1 MLPLELVPLGFEY
14 TTPTRARSSAPAPA
28 PAPVTSPAVPVRKP
42 KLDWT
47 EEVETAIR
55 EGRALPLLR
64 LGDYVELRDTREIGR
79 VERLDG
85 VLAFVRLGDQAC
97 GYSLPTTRSRVRLVA
112 AARSAA

>member
-1 MLPLELVPLGFEY
+1 MSLELVPLGFEY
-14 TTPTRARSSAPAPA
+14 LPPVRPRHAPAATA
-28 PAPVTSPAVPVRKP
+28 PRSASSPRPS

-64 LGDYVELRDTREIGR
+64 PGDYVELRDSREIGR
-79 VERLDG
+79 VERLEG
-85 VLAFVRLGDQAC
+85 VLAFVSIGEK
-97 GYSLPTTRSRVRLVA
+97 GYTLPTTRSRVRLVA

>member
-1 MLPLELVPLGFEY
+1 MLSLELVPLGFEY
-14 TTPTRARSSAPAPA
+14 TTPGRARSQAASSATPRSAA
-28 PAPVTSPAVPVRKP
+28 TNRKS

-47 EEVETAIR
+47 EEVEAAIR

-64 LGDYVELRDTREIGR
+64 PGDYVELRDTCEIGR

-85 VLAFVRLGDQAC
+85 VLAFVRLGDQGS
-97 GYSLPTTRSRVRLVA
+97 GYSVPTTRSRVRLVA